1 MLAEIL
7 ITFTLFVVIAS
18 ILWFLIGKR
27 LVKIFTELENSPED
41 ESLNSKIQRLQH
53 EKTKLEKLRGEIEI
67 TSQMTD
73 VEKEINQL
81 EEKLRLLNIKAKVR
95 SQGKKEI

>member
-67 TSQMTD
+67 TSLMTD

-95 SQGKKEI
+95 SQGKKET

>member
-53 EKTKLEKLRGEIEI
+53 EKAKLEKLRGEIEI

-73 VEKEINQL
+73 VEKEISQL